1 MTCPTNLPEEIRAA
15 LASDLTIDIVTRGAK
30 TGLWRTVEI
39 WFTRVDDRIIICG
52 TPGAGG
58 EGGARYHPRNWLANM
73 KKHPDFWFC
82 LKESIRFCLPAS
94 ASVITDPGDRRY
106 IMRHDATVWYRDH
119 GPSVEDMVEHS
130 PIVEVSLHA
139 NGVGDR

>member
-1 MTCPTNLPEEIRAA
+1 MTFPDDLPEIRAA

-39 WFTRVDDRIIICG
+39 WFTRIDDRIIICG

-58 EGGARYHPRNWLANM
+58 EGGVRYHPRNWLANM
-73 KKHPDFWFC
+73 MKHPDFWFC
-82 LKESIRFCLPAS
+82 FKESIRFCLPAS
-94 ASVITDPGDRRY
+94 AGVITDRGDRRY
-106 IMRHDATVWYRDH
+106 IMSHDATVWYRDH

-130 PIVEVSLHA
+130 PIVEVSFHT
-139 NGVGDR
+139 NGLGVR